1 MYKWSMFGLV
11 IIAVVVGL
19 GGLFGEV
26 NKHAKENAT
35 EEDAGKSLKIVA
47 TNFKFDQAEYKVAK
61 GEKLNVVFQSKEGI
75 HEMEIEGLDVK
86 LTKANSTKEV
96 SFDKP
101 GKYKVHCILP
111 CGTGH
116 ADMVSTLIVE

>member
-19 GGLFGEV
+19 SGLFSEV
-26 NKHAKENAT
+26 NKHAKENAS
-35 EEDAGKSLKIVA
+35 EEDAGKSLKLVA
-47 TNFKFDQAEYKVAK
+47 TNFKFDQPEYKVAK

-75 HEMEIEGLDVK
+75 HEVTISGYDVN
-86 LTKANSTKEV
+86 LTKANSIKEV
-96 SFDKP
+96 TFDKP
-101 GKYKVHCILP
+101 GTYEIRCSLP

-116 ADMVSTLIVE
+116 IDMVSKLVVE

>member
-19 GGLFGEV
+19 SGLFSEV
-26 NKHAKENAT
+26 NKHAKENAS
-35 EEDAGKSLKIVA
+35 EEGAGKSLKLVA

-61 GEKLNVVFQSKEGI
+61 GETLNVVFQSKEGI
-75 HEMEIEGLDVK
+75 HEVEIKGLDVT
-86 LTKANSTKEV
+86 LTKANSIKEV
-96 SFDKP
+96 TFDKP
-101 GKYKVHCILP
+101 GEYEIHCVLP

-116 ADMVSTLIVE
+116 LDMVSKLIVE